1 MKTGKELKIYDFEN
15 YNVIFGSVNNKHPK
29 AIYINI
35 SAWSDPTNDKPIDY
49 NKVIRDINKNI
60 KQSLYNLFNSDKY
73 TEFLKDRTI
82 VDLDIRESGIK
93 YGKRSFMNC
102 EITLFIDTELQVNSE
117 IMKHNLNT
125 VTTLITD
132 TVFECND
139 YFKFYR
145 KKK

>member
-1 MKTGKELKIYDFEN
+1 MKTGKELRIYDFEN

-49 NKVIRDINKNI
+49 NKVIRDINKKI

-73 TEFLKDRTI
+73 NEFLKDRTI

-102 EITLFIDTELQVNSE
+102 EITLFIDSELQVNSE
-117 IMKHNLNT
+117 IMKTNLNT
-125 VTTLITD
+125 VTTLITN
-132 TVFECND
+132 TIFEDNG